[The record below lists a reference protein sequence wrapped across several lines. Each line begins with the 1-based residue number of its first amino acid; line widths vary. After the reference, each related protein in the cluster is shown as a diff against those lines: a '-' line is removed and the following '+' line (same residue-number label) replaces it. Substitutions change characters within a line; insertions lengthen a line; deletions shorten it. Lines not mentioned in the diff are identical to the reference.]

1 MKFLLEFVSW
11 CGRPVSLSEDC
22 RSREATVPIEKED
35 RSLRSS
41 EVEVRRN
48 RRRKRGRVGSS
59 SVFRQASA
67 VANWKPSLYAIS
79 EEKIVMVEREKSLTK
94 LKAERKSVSVPRSE
108 VHLRS
113 YHDDHNR
120 RNSVQT
126 IIPSISPVPF
136 MF

>member
-22 RSREATVPIEKED
+22 RSREATVTIEKEE

-41 EVEVRRN
+41 EAEVRRN

-79 EEKIVMVEREKSLTK
+79 EEKIVMVEGEKSLTK
-94 LKAERKSVSVPRSE
+94 LKAE
-108 VHLRS
+108 
-113 YHDDHNR
+113 
-120 RNSVQT
+120 
-126 IIPSISPVPF
+126 
-136 MF
+136 